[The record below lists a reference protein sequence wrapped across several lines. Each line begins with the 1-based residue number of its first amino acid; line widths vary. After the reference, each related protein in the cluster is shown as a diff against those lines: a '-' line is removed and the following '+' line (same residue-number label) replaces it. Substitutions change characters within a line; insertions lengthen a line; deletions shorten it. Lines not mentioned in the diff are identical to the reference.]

1 MERHGI
7 GARLGE
13 IVLELAQPPLE
24 RVRFRRKRAVDGRLG
39 ERVVRLRHPD
49 EVRGLLRGTRD
60 HQGLRIGEANVLPGE
75 DDDAPGD
82 EHRVLAGVDHAHEPV
97 ERRVGVGA
105 ADALDER
112 RDRVVVLIAGAVVQ
126 ERPSLHRIADLLQAD
141 RALAVGARHRRV
153 RGELE
158 RVQRY
163 ARVAVAHRDK
173 AVLGLLRE
181 RHGAAQSALVGQGAT
196 HDHADLV
203 FSERLQREHPRTRQQ
218 S

>member
-1 MERHGI
+1 M
-7 GARLGE
+7 
-13 IVLELAQPPLE
+13 
-24 RVRFRRKRAVDGRLG
+24 
-39 ERVVRLRHPD
+39 
-49 EVRGLLRGTRD
+49 
-60 HQGLRIGEANVLPGE
+60 
-75 DDDAPGD
+75 
-82 EHRVLAGVDHAHEPV
+82 
-97 ERRVGVGA
+97 
-105 ADALDER
+105 
-112 RDRVVVLIAGAVVQ
+112 LIAGAVVQ

-196 HDHADLV
+196 HDRADLV